1 MIIPFLSVSP
11 SECARKQGV
20 TGNCKNDFMK
30 LVKMSGKL
38 EEVCQEWGINNLN
51 VDNVEELLKFTC
63 IIGNEWFITFS
74 TLSIYLIHL
83 FDRFLFNTLNLNS
96 IFHIIIFIS
105 I

>member
-20 TGNCKNDFMK
+20 TGKCKKDFNR
-30 LVKMSGKL
+30 LVRMSLKM

-51 VDNVEELLKFTC
+51 VDNVEELMKFMC

-74 TLSIYLIHL
+74 TLSIYLID
-83 FDRFLFNTLNLNS
+83 F
-96 IFHIIIFIS
+96 
-105 I
+105 